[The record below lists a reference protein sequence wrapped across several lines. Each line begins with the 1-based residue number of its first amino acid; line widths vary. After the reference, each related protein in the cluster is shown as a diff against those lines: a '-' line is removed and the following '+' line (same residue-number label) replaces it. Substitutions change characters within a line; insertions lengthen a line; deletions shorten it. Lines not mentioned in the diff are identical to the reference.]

1 MTVAYAE
8 LRSKAVGSIVKLK
21 VNGTPRE
28 FIVGHQG
35 LPSSLYDASC
45 NGTWL
50 IMQDLYEEYR
60 QWNNSNTNKYA
71 DSTVNAFLNGDF
83 FNRLDPKVQ
92 AKIKSV
98 KIPYTNGSAVAS
110 GANGLA
116 CKVFLL
122 SGYEVGWTKDTVS
135 PYYLPEDGAVLSY
148 FMGTGVPDAKRIA
161 YFQGAAKYWWLRSPY
176 TFDLSKAWAVNS
188 SGGQHDHTCIN
199 GFGIRPAM
207 ILPFDIM
214 VSDDG
219 TITGNTAPTMPI
231 SITVPETIQ
240 GGSAIT
246 VQWAASTDT
255 ENNLEGYE
263 LERSTDGGSSWNNI
277 YKGNA
282 LSTTNT
288 VPFGT
293 ESVMY
298 RVRAYDSED
307 LYSGYRA
314 SSQKTVV
321 NNTAP
326 STVPGITV
334 PAVVKGGAPLSIA
347 WDAAI
352 DSDDDLVGY
361 SLERQVNGGEWT
373 EIYRGADRIYS
384 DTITKGWETVAYRV
398 QAYDSYDALGGYAV
412 SETRTVDNNT
422 PPTISGQDADRGHKV
437 EGFSETYTVTDFEG
451 DNVIVTE
458 YVDNREIRSFQAVLG
473 QENTIELTRELWLTL
488 ANGSHELRV
497 EAADSS
503 TAVSIRAWTFSKLEQ
518 IISFQLSAPEETDE
532 PASKVLVSPTWHI
545 EGATALVEACNNAF
559 DDEPTW
565 EDITPIIA
573 LNRAY
578 NFTNKTKTADKWGI
592 DIRFTI
598 TKNEGYE
605 GEVSISGFGGAYE

>member
-21 VNGTPRE
+21 VNGTLRE

-50 IMQDLYEEYR
+50 VMKDIYTTG
-60 QWNNSNTNKYA
+60 QWNSYNNNDYA
-71 DSTVNAFLNGDF
+71 ASTVNALLNGTFLNQ
-83 FNRLDPKVQ
+83 LDPSVRAQVKTVQ
-92 AKIKSV
+92 LPYVSGTVKAFLLSATEIGITTDPYFLITQDGAKLDYFIAGRDNNSAADNRR
-98 KIPYTNGSAVAS
+98 ITYLNGSA
-110 GANGLA
+110 L
-116 CKVFLL
+116 
-122 SGYEVGWTKDTVS
+122 D
-135 PYYLPEDGAVLSY
+135 
-148 FMGTGVPDAKRIA
+148 
-161 YFQGAAKYWWLRSPY
+161 WWLRSKCGSNGTGVWLIRPTGRY
-176 TFDLSKAWAVNS
+176 TCSDLNC
-188 SGGQHDHTCIN
+188 TYT
-199 GFGIRPAM
+199 FGIRPAL
-207 ILPFDIM
+207 ILPFDIL

-219 TITGNTAPTMPI
+219 TIIGNTAPTMPM

-246 VQWAASTDT
+246 VQWAASTDA

-277 YKGNA
+277 YKGSA
-282 LSTTNT
+282 LSTINT

-293 ESVMY
+293 GTVMY
-298 RVRAYDSED
+298 RVRAYDSEGF
-307 LYSGYRA
+307 YSGYRA

-326 STVPGITV
+326 STVPSITV

-347 WDAAI
+347 WDAAT

-373 EIYRGADRIYS
+373 EIYKGADRIYS

-559 DDEPTW
+559 DDEPAW

-578 NFTNKTKTADKWGI
+578 NFTNKTKTADKWGV